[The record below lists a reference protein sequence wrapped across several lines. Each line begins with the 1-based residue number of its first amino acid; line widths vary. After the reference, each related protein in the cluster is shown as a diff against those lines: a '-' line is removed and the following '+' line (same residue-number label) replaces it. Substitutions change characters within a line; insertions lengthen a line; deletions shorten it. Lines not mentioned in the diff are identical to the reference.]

1 MKNIAVIGAGYVGL
15 VTAACFAE
23 LGHRVNLIEIDIEK
37 IKRLNRD
44 VLPINEPGLD
54 ELWQRNRGEGR
65 LQVTN
70 SYIEGLK
77 DAEFA
82 FIAVG
87 TPSGTT
93 GRPDLR
99 WVRLAARE
107 IAQSASAPLTVV
119 IKSTVPVGTAE
130 TVENIIAESGR
141 NGHRF
146 PVVSNPEFLREGAA
160 VYDFMNPTRV
170 VVGAYDSS
178 LADAVAD
185 LYRPIDFPLVKCDNK
200 TAEMSKYASNVFLA
214 TRISFM
220 NEMAL
225 LCSEYGVDIVK
236 VAEIMGLD
244 PRFGKDY
251 LNAGLGWGGS
261 CLPKDVR
268 GLINMAKSR
277 GIPLRIVRAVQQINQ
292 QQPYM
297 VLTILRRLLGSLGG
311 KTIGI
316 LGLSFKPDSDDIRE
330 ARSLSVIS
338 LLEDAGC
345 RIRAYDP
352 MAMEAVA
359 RLMTGVTCC
368 KDAYETARDADAL
381 VLVTE
386 WREFLELDLPLL
398 ASLMNQ
404 PVMVDGR
411 NLYDPEAMS
420 RAGFVYEGIGRCS
433 PTARTSATGT
443 GVIL

>member
-1 MKNIAVIGAGYVGL
+1 MKNIAIIGAGYVGL

-23 LGHRVNLIEIDIEK
+23 LGHKVNLVEIDIEK
-37 IKRLNRD
+37 IKSLNRGE
-44 VLPINEPGLD
+44 LPINEPGLP
-54 ELWQRNRGEGR
+54 ELWRRNHGEGR
-65 LQVTN
+65 LHVTN
-70 SYIEGLK
+70 NYKEGLTGV
-77 DAEFA
+77 EFA

-87 TPSGTT
+87 TPSGNN
-93 GRPDLR
+93 GKPDLK
-99 WVRLAARE
+99 WVRLAAKE
-107 IAQSASAPLTVV
+107 IAHTASGPLIVV

-130 TVENIIAESGR
+130 TVESIIAESCH

-160 VYDFMNPTRV
+160 VFDFMNPTRV
-170 VVGAYDSS
+170 VVGSS
-178 LADAVAD
+178 DPALAEAVAD
-185 LYRPIDFPLVKCDNK
+185 LYRPIDFPLIKCDNK

-225 LCSEYGVDIVK
+225 LCAEYGVDIVK
-236 VAEIMGLD
+236 VADIMGLD

-268 GLINMAKSR
+268 GLIHMAKSR

-292 QQPYM
+292 QQPYIA
-297 VLTILRRLLGSLGG
+297 VTILRRLLGSLEG
-311 KTIGI
+311 KTIGL
-316 LGLSFKPDSDDIRE
+316 LGLSFKPNSDDIRE

-345 RIRAYDP
+345 RIKAYDP

-359 RLMTGVTCC
+359 RLMPSVNYGT
-368 KDAYETARDADAL
+368 DAYDVAKGADAL
-381 VLVTE
+381 ILVTE
-386 WREFLELDLPLL
+386 WPEFRELDLPLL

-404 PVMVDGR
+404 PIMVDGR
-411 NLYDPEAMS
+411 NLYDPETMS
-420 RAGFVYEGIGRCS
+420 RAGFIYEGIGRGNAG
-433 PTARTSATGT
+433 TRTS
-443 GVIL
+443 ISRSK

>member
-23 LGHRVNLIEIDIEK
+23 LGHRVTLVEIDTEK

-44 VLPINEPGLD
+44 ELPINEPGLD
-54 ELWQRNRGEGR
+54 DLWGRNHGQGR

-70 SYIEGLK
+70 SYIDGLAG
-77 DAEFA
+77 AEFA

-87 TPSGTT
+87 TPSGNS
-93 GRPDLR
+93 GRPDLK

-107 IAQSASAPLTVV
+107 IARAATGPLTIV

-130 TVENIIAESGR
+130 AVESIIAESHR
-141 NGHRF
+141 NGDRF

-170 VVGAYDSS
+170 VVGSS
-178 LADAVAD
+178 DPVLAEAVAD

-220 NEMAL
+220 NEMAM

-292 QQPYM
+292 QQPYT
-297 VLTILRRLLGSLGG
+297 VITILRRLLGSLED
-311 KTIGI
+311 KTVGI

-345 RIRAYDP
+345 RIKAYDP

-359 RLMTGVTCC
+359 RLMPGMVCC

-386 WREFLELDLPLL
+386 WKEFRELDLPLL
-398 ASLMNQ
+398 ASLMNR

-411 NLYDPEAMS
+411 NLYDPAAMA
-420 RAGFVYEGIGRCS
+420 RAGFIYEGIGRCG
-433 PTARTSATGT
+433 PAARTPLTESG
-443 GVIL
+443 ISL